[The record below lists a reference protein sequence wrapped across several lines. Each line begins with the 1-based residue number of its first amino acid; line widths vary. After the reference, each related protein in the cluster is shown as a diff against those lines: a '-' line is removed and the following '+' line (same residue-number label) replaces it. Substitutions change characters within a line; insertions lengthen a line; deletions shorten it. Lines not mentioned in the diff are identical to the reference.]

1 MEEMKFEDQ
10 SRRSNTQ
17 IIEVIEEIK
26 SSNMFFRQRSQK

>member
-17 IIEVIEEIK
+17 IIEVIEDIK